1 MRITE
6 SRYNRDRRRHD
17 LAMRLLALEARTLT
31 IRLFTGLTED
41 RVRKLYRSYV
51 REETPVRRRRGRS
64 PRQAGYFLR
73 APGVANDTRALA
85 STLVLFGA
93 IRVRPELRQA
103 PSLDHGHRLCD
114 AYETYREVMR
124 APLID
129 FEHSELLAHTLARG
143 DDLRSV
149 VCRGCGALNVL
160 ERDGRLTPR
169 CCACPEPLT
178 EDTDRIDRD
187 DAADANDPSTELPR
201 RSVHRPARRM
211 A

>member
-17 LAMRLLALEARTLT
+17 LAMRLLALEARTHT

-64 PRQAGYFLR
+64 PRQAGYFLHPP
-73 APGVANDTRALA
+73 AVANDTRALA

-93 IRVRPELRQA
+93 IRARPELRQP
-103 PSLDHGHRLCD
+103 PSLEHGHRLCD

-124 APLID
+124 VPLID
-129 FEHSELLAHTLARG
+129 FEHGELLAHTLARG
-143 DDLRSV
+143 DDLRGV
-149 VCRGCGALNVL
+149 VCRACGAFNVL
-160 ERDGRLTPR
+160 ERGSRLAPR

-178 EDTDRIDRD
+178 EDTDRIGAA
-187 DAADANDPSTELPR
+187 DAADATDPSTQLPR
-201 RSVHRPARRM
+201 RPVHRPPGRVA
-211 A
+211 